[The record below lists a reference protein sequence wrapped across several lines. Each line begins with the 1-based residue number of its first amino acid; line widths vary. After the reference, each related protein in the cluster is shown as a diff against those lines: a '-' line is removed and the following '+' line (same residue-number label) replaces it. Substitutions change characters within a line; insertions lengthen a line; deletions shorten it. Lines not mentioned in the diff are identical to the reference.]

1 MITNKLHIVLLC
13 VCIVA
18 SISIKAEGVFPIPTE
33 IPPIEMNLPNLKP
46 ISPLKLPAI
55 DKSEVFHFDAI
66 DDILEEKALG
76 ANSVLNTTIIEDDM
90 ADIEALKQEYV
101 GNEKVQ
107 KAAGIFDAMVEAK
120 LIEKLTGSEL
130 VELPIGI
137 KKTIGNNTYTIA
149 ISRATLFPEY
159 TQLEV
164 YCKAELSDGRV
175 LFFGSDDI
183 KFTAEGGIV
192 GDATLGLF
200 AKFPIF
206 KNPKKI
212 AVVLNKFQR
221 KQDGNHDG
229 CYIVFDCDGFVEMR
243 VDANLALTRE
253 WVLPCNENAQVIP
266 GNARVEM
273 AIGVTL
279 TDWDDMVVDVTV
291 PYFVLTKAPEVGFM
305 VNMAVVD
312 FSDLKNAPGFVLP
325 PPVSLPPPP
334 PGTSY
339 VSSKAAPVN
348 VSMIGGSNNPPAS
361 ISSSGGP
368 PSNTEPVDPN
378 LWRGVFFKDIEIVLP
393 QVFKNDG
400 GDRIRVG
407 ADELYIE
414 SAGVTGKLYVLNALP
429 YETGKIG
436 KWRFS
441 VDSLKCELLY
451 NQVTRFGFDGRI
463 GVPIAD
469 ETKPFYYGAN
479 ADIVH
484 DIYNVSV
491 GVADTTYFPLFKAT
505 DVTFYPGSK
514 VNCTVEN
521 KEFKA
526 SATLS
531 GLMNIAIDQND
542 DPDEDGESTLEIA
555 SIDFRKII
563 VMNEAP
569 YLGLSNTGGS
579 ITLTMGAIMN
589 DSPLAITS
597 ASLIKPSAETI
608 KFSLGMEINL
618 MDEDDGGAN
627 SSSTIGVKGKLEENA
642 EGIQKWVYDG
652 LSLDALFIEIAVGDQ
667 FYIAGGIETY
677 ANHPEYGNGFKG
689 KLNGGII
696 NSGGNGPPSWKF
708 VIDANAMFGT
718 KFEGTP
724 EEFKY
729 WLFDIYIESEL
740 FSVPLIPGALYAN
753 GFGGGACHHM
763 KVDGFD
769 LNAMAENPDSPS
781 SGIHYTPTP
790 DRKLGIKASIGLTN
804 SPPGVPGPGTFN
816 GLATLELSFTSNM
829 ALAEILFYGKG
840 EFVSKTPSTV
850 SVPDPK
856 DHLPSVPAD
865 KDDAIAL
872 NNSQANAD
880 KYDKI
885 SVAVFIRLNFEG
897 GFELQGSFGAYLA
910 AGQGKIVGE
919 GGVDLLFSPG
929 TSKWHVWIG
938 GYPDNSVINPHTNE
952 VFPPVSVTINFT
964 SDMTFTCGVY
974 FMTGNDIPSPPGIH
988 PQAADFLEIS
998 PNGNNR
1004 DMLTGPY
1011 DVATGAGF
1019 AFGAYAI
1026 FDFHG
1031 KDGRCW
1037 KCPFGG
1043 NRDKGFHIVGGV
1055 GFDASLLNYDY
1066 ATKCSES
1073 GSHPHGA
1080 KGWRA
1085 KGSIWAF
1092 VDVKGGRAKF
1102 LGCCIGIPEMGI
1114 GLILEADVP
1123 KPSYFRAKVVIDL
1136 PIFNKISVNVP
1147 IGDKCGQV
1155 LNL

>member
-1 MITNKLHIVLLC
+1 MKTIKLQLILLC
-13 VCIVA
+13 VCLTA
-18 SISIKAEGVFPIPTE
+18 SNAIQAEGIFPKPTE
-33 IPPIEMNLPNLKP
+33 IPKIDMSLPSLRP
-46 ISPLKLPAI
+46 ISPLETPTI
-55 DKSEVFHFDAI
+55 NKSEVFHFDAI
-66 DDILEEKALG
+66 DDLLEEKAIG
-76 ANSVLNTTIIEDDM
+76 ANSVLETTMIEDDM

-107 KAAGIFDAMVEAK
+107 QAAGIFDALVEAK

-130 VELPIGI
+130 VELPIGL
-137 KKTIGNNTYTIA
+137 KKTIGNNTYTVA
-149 ISRATLFPEY
+149 ISRATLYPEY
-159 TQLEV
+159 TKLEV

-183 KFTAEGGIV
+183 KFTAEGGII

-212 AVVLNKFQR
+212 AVVLNEFKR

-334 PGTSY
+334 PSNNYASY
-339 VSSKAAPVN
+339 MAAPAN
-348 VSMIGGSNNPPAS
+348 ATMMMSDGVSDSNN
-361 ISSSGGP
+361 GP
-368 PSNTEPVDPN
+368 PPSPPEPADPN

-407 ADELYIE
+407 ADNLYIE

-441 VDSLKCELLY
+441 VDSIKCELLY
-451 NQVTRFGFDGRI
+451 NQVTKFGFDGRI

-469 ETKPFYYGAN
+469 STKPFMYGAN

-484 DIYNVSV
+484 DIYNVYV
-491 GVADTTYFPLFKAT
+491 GIQDTTNFPLFKAS

-514 VNCTVEN
+514 ISCTVEN
-521 KEFKA
+521 KTFKA

-531 GLMNIAIDQND
+531 GLMNIAIDQSD
-542 DPDEDGESTLEIA
+542 DPDDDGNTSLEIA
-555 SIDFRKII
+555 SIDFRKIL

-579 ITLTMGAIMN
+579 ITLTMGAVMN
-589 DSPLAITS
+589 DSPLAITH
-597 ASLIKPSAETI
+597 AMLAKPSPETI

-627 SSSTIGVKGKLEENA
+627 TSSTIGIKGKLEEDAN
-642 EGIQKWVYDG
+642 GIQKWVYDG
-652 LSLDALFIEIAVGDQ
+652 ISIDGLFIEIAIGDQ

-677 ANHPEYGNGFKG
+677 TDHPVYGNGFKG

-696 NSGGNGPPSWKF
+696 NTAGGGGAPSWKF

-718 KFEGTP
+718 KFPNTADEY
-724 EEFKY
+724 KY
-729 WLFDIYIESEL
+729 WLFDVYVESSL
-740 FSVPLIPGALYAN
+740 LKVPLIPGVLFAN

-769 LNAMAENPDSPS
+769 LAAMAENPDSPS
-781 SGIHYTPTP
+781 SGIVYVPTP
-790 DRKLGIKASIGLTN
+790 DRALGIKASIGLTN
-804 SPPGVPGPGTFN
+804 LTGTFN

-829 ALAEILFYGKG
+829 GLAEILFYGKG
-840 EFVSKTPSTV
+840 EFVSKSLV
-850 SVPDPK
+850 GIDIPDPK
-856 DHLPSVPAD
+856 DHMD
-865 KDDAIAL
+865 KIPLEQAGAISQ
-872 NNSQANAD
+872 NNSEASAE
-880 KYDKI
+880 KMDKI

-910 AGQGKIVGE
+910 AAQGKIVGE

-929 TSKWHVWIG
+929 TGKWHFWIG
-938 GYPDNSVINPHTNE
+938 GYPDNSVVNPHNNE
-952 VFPPVSVTINFT
+952 VFPPVSVTINF
-964 SDMTFTCGVY
+964 SDNMTFTCGVY

-988 PQAADFLEIS
+988 PQAAAFLGEPTS
-998 PNGNNR
+998 SNNR
-1004 DMLTGPY
+1004 DMLTGGN
-1011 DVATGAGF
+1011 DVAQGAGF
-1019 AFGAYAI
+1019 AFGAYAL
-1026 FDFHG
+1026 FDFQQNNG
-1031 KDGRCW
+1031 KCW
-1037 KCPFGG
+1037 KCLCCGKK
-1043 NRDKGFHIVGGV
+1043 DKNFHIVGGV
-1055 GFDASLLNYDY
+1055 GFDISLLKYQYD
-1066 ATKCSES
+1066 TKCSIS
-1073 GSHPHGA
+1073 GDHPHGA

-1085 KGSIWAF
+1085 KGAIWAF
-1092 VDVKGGRAKF
+1092 VDVKGGRASL
-1102 LGCCIGIPEMGI
+1102 LGCCLGIPQMGI
-1114 GLILEADVP
+1114 GLLLQADVP
-1123 KPSYFRAKVVIDL
+1123 KPSFFQAKVVIDV
-1136 PIFNKISVNVP
+1136 PIIDKITVNVP
-1147 IGDKCGQV
+1147 IGDRCGQV
-1155 LNL
+1155 YNL